1 MRVFI
6 NGLTILVLT
15 LAAAAGLTVAQ
26 AGTPAAV
33 TQARTFIDG
42 MGGQVIGYLKDAS
55 LDQAEKKARL
65 KGVLQSR
72 FDMPTISRFA
82 LGKYW
87 KQMDAAQQAEY
98 QSLFEAM
105 VVSMYA
111 ERFSTY
117 SGQEFKVS
125 DARADEKG
133 DVTVASAIVDPAG
146 GRKPIAVNWRVRI
159 KDGAPQIIDVTI
171 EDVSMIITQ
180 RAEFASIIQ
189 RSGGNAAAI
198 IAHLRTR
205 TGG

>member
-6 NGLTILVLT
+6 NGLTIMVLT
-15 LAAAAGLTVAQ
+15 LVAAAGFTVAQ
-26 AGTPAAV
+26 AGTPTAV
-33 TQARTFIDG
+33 TQARAFIDG
-42 MGGQVIGYLKDAS
+42 MGGQVIGYLKDPA
-55 LDQAEKKARL
+55 LDQAAKKARL
-65 KGVLQSR
+65 KNVLQSR

-87 KQMDAAQQAEY
+87 KQMDAARQAEY
-98 QSLFEAM
+98 QALFETM

-117 SGQEFKVS
+117 NGQDFKVF

-146 GRKPIAVNWRVRI
+146 GRKPIAVNWRVRM
-159 KDGAPQIIDVTI
+159 KDGTPQIIDVTI

-189 RSGGNAAAI
+189 RNGGNPAAI
-198 IAHLRTR
+198 IGHLRTR